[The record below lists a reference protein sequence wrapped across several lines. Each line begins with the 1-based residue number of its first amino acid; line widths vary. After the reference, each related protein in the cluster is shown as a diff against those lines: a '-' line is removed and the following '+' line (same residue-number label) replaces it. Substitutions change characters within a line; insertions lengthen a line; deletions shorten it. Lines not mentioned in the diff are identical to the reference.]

1 MTCSS
6 CNSSAELARK
16 VRDSSDDGPLTG
28 PRRPAAALSTDRA
41 PRLLADGDRARLLG
55 AYRESLPIA
64 PGVQADLA
72 AALRD
77 VLDHPGSLAR
87 AQLAYGIAAERASEE
102 TAIAV
107 AIAIEYFHSASLVF
121 DDLPAMDDAVLRRG
135 RPCPHRIW
143 GEGVAILAA
152 LTLVNRAYE
161 LLWSVL
167 GSLPGERRDEAATL
181 VAANLGLD
189 GLVGGQARDLHF
201 VSTGEPDRNAAIEI
215 AMGKTVSL
223 IRLALVLPAIVAGV
237 PRRTREWLDALAR
250 PWGMAYQILDDF
262 RDELVSPVDADKS
275 VHRDEALGR
284 PNHARLAGM
293 DRALVDLEQHLR
305 DARRI
310 VERFD
315 RSTPSSS
322 LVTNVQLFLEREALR
337 VRRALGTER

>member
-6 CNSSAELARK
+6 CKTSAEPARK
-16 VRDSSDDGPLTG
+16 ERRSRDDEPLTG
-28 PRRPAAALSTDRA
+28 PRRPAATLATDRA
-41 PRLLADGDRARLLG
+41 PRLLEDGDRSRLLG
-55 AYRESLPIA
+55 AYRDSLPIA
-64 PGVQADLA
+64 PGVETDLA

-77 VLDHPGSLAR
+77 LLAHPGSLAR
-87 AQLAYGIAAERASEE
+87 AQIAYGVAAERGSKES
-102 TAIAV
+102 AIAV

-121 DDLPAMDDAVLRRG
+121 DDLPAMDDAGLRRG
-135 RPCPHRIW
+135 RPCPHRVW
-143 GEGVAILAA
+143 GEGIAILAA

-167 GSLPGERRDEAATL
+167 SSLPRTRRDEAAAL
-181 VAANLGLD
+181 VATNLGLE

-201 VSTGEPDRNAAIEI
+201 VSAGTPDRSAAIEI

-237 PRRTREWLDALAR
+237 PRRTREWLAALAS

-262 RDELVSPVDADKS
+262 RDELVSPADADKS

-284 PNHARLAGM
+284 PNQARLAGM
-293 DRALVDLEQHLR
+293 DRALLDLEEHLR
-305 DARRI
+305 RARLV

-315 RSTPSSS
+315 RATPS
-322 LVTNVQLFLEREALR
+322 LVTNVQLFLEREAQL
-337 VRRALGTER
+337 VRRALGKER